1 MATTYPYPL
10 DLTGQAATNKVPL
23 ERQTLNPP
31 KEALD
36 YHFILTKAG
45 PYYRDTMVIK
55 HITTGR
61 TLVRNVDWMP
71 GHKFHDASFETEGIR
86 GGIYQSILFAD
97 KTLSGQVEL
106 TVYQTLGGEWSLDE
120 QKLLEIQS
128 NRAIDPRTMTY
139 EEVAEKPNAFPPI
152 EHAHDVQDLTGMA
165 EVITSNYDIAAAIRE
180 KTQTFLNNPP
190 ILMSEYYNKDEI
202 DAALEALQGGGASP
216 EDLLLIIDSM
226 TTSFNTAADDLSK
239 L

>member
-10 DLTGQAATNKVPL
+10 DLTGQAATNKVVL

-45 PYYRDTMVIK
+45 PYYRDTMVVK

-61 TLVRNVDWMP
+61 TLVRGTDWMP
-71 GHKFHDASFETEGIR
+71 GHKFHDASYETEGIR

-106 TVYQTLGGEWSLDE
+106 TAYQTLGGEWSLGE

-128 NRAIDPRTMTY
+128 NRAIDPRTLTY
-139 EEVAEKPNAFPPI
+139 EEVSGKPNAFPPI
-152 EHAHDVQDLTGMA
+152 EHAHDVSDLTGMGELIIA
-165 EVITSNYDIAAAIRE
+165 NYDIAAAIRE

-190 ILMSEYYNKDEI
+190 ILMSEYYNRDEI
-202 DAALEALQGGGASP
+202 DAALEGLQGGGASP

-226 TTSFNTAADDLSK
+226 TTSFSTAADDLAA